1 MASRPGTFGKFPG
14 HRDKRKISGTI
25 QGNPGRL
32 TTMRFSNTLHRSAI
46 RTTLQG
52 VLRPLMGNIIYY
64 NYYSVLF
71 HGLLSLGKKYIVD
84 VWEIQKHR
92 LYDSGSGP
100 GQQLH
105 PQSSPGDLAVGLKG
119 RGMVSSV

>member
-1 MASRPGTFGKFPG
+1 MPF
-14 HRDKRKISGTI
+14 H
-25 QGNPGRL
+25 
-32 TTMRFSNTLHRSAI
+32 
-46 RTTLQG
+46 
-52 VLRPLMGNIIYY
+52 
-64 NYYSVLF
+64 YYSVLF

-119 RGMVSSV
+119 RGMVSSVRMVRNGKLGHSCVRVTKGRHYDSQVRDHVIVHLGLNLSSFDRNCGCMVDGGNAMAAI